1 MGKTIK
7 KYGFSIVLLLYMAFV
22 IIELEL
28 TGGRILAL
36 LPLDIVFL
44 AKIYKRL
51 QKLYILLKIRV
62 PAVWRNE
69 MEISQLVIG
78 CLSLVHL
85 FVIFVLFQSLILNLA
100 AQTDTHKNWTL
111 SIEEFHNSWQYS
123 YLYSLYFTCSTMFT
137 VGYGDVTPK
146 NMWEISTILV
156 VQVVGIINIGYV
168 IN

>member
-1 MGKTIK
+1 
-7 KYGFSIVLLLYMAFV
+7 MAFV

-85 FVIFVLFQSLILNLA
+85 FVIFVLF
-100 AQTDTHKNWTL
+100 
-111 SIEEFHNSWQYS
+111 
-123 YLYSLYFTCSTMFT
+123 
-137 VGYGDVTPK
+137 
-146 NMWEISTILV
+146 
-156 VQVVGIINIGYV
+156 
-168 IN
+168 